1 MIYSASF
8 QNTVMKK
15 LLSAS
20 LCVFAFLLLW
30 VLDIKAQAAAD
41 SVPATVQK
49 KNDQHNLFTSDEILE
64 LVLSGNVKEVLNDR
78 KVTSA
83 YHPLQLSY
91 EKPGGTKITIP
102 VEVKTRGHFR
112 KMKTNCIYPPLLI
125 NFLKGEQLNN
135 SVFEGQDKLKL
146 VMPCV
151 GDEYVVREWLVYKL
165 YNLIT
170 PNSFRARLIKVKLD
184 DTENKKNSTPFYG
197 LLLEPEKQMAKRNGQ
212 FSLEKKMMRPEET
225 YLESFLQMSVFEY
238 MIGNTDWSVQY
249 LQNVKLI
256 ASDTIGL
263 IPSTVPYDFD
273 HSGLVNAPY
282 ARPTE
287 ELQLSTVRDRRY
299 RGYCIKDMKD
309 FDECIAL
316 FNKLK
321 ENFYSTYTNCTLLDE
336 KYIKSTLKYLDEFY
350 STINNKAAFKNEF
363 SYPCD
368 NTGTGN
374 VIIKGLK
381 ND

>member
-1 MIYSASF
+1 M
-8 QNTVMKK
+8 MKK
-15 LLSAS
+15 ILSAS
-20 LCVFAFLLLW
+20 ICLACSCFFLPFI
-30 VLDIKAQAAAD
+30 VSAQVVVDSPAVVKKMPDQLD
-41 SVPATVQK
+41 
-49 KNDQHNLFTSDEILE
+49 LFTTDEVME
-64 LVLSGNVKEVLNDR
+64 LTLSGNIKEVLNDR
-78 KVTSA
+78 SVTSKL
-83 YHPLQLSY
+83 HPLQLSY
-91 EKPGGTKITIP
+91 QKTGGEKITVP

-112 KMKTNCIYPPLLI
+112 KMKTNCVYPPLQV
-125 NFLKGEQLNN
+125 NFLKTEVLNT

-146 VMPCV
+146 VMPCA
-151 GDEYVVREWLVYKL
+151 GDEYVIREWLVYKL

-170 PNSFRARLIKVKLD
+170 PNSFRARLVKVKLD
-184 DTENKKNSTPFYG
+184 DSLSKKMIPPFYG
-197 LLLEPEKQMAKRNGQ
+197 LLLESEKQMAKRNGL
-212 FSLEKKMMRPEET
+212 FSVEKKLLRPEET
-225 YLESFLQMSVFEY
+225 YEETFLNMAVFEY

-249 LQNVKLI
+249 MQNIKLI
-256 ASDTIGL
+256 AEDTNGL
-263 IPSTVPYDFD
+263 IPVTVPYDFD

-287 ELQLSTVRDRRY
+287 ELELNTVRDRRY
-299 RGYCIKDMKD
+299 RGYCIKDMKT
-309 FDECIAL
+309 FDATIAL

-321 ENFYSTYTNCTLLDE
+321 DKFYSTYSNCTLLDE

-350 STINNKAAFKNEF
+350 GTINNKAAFKKDF